1 MRGQLLKD
9 EFNRSGP
16 VLHLLLRYT
25 RAPPS
30 GQGGAIERAAR
41 SGRTALDLGGS
52 VRWQTVSP
60 KQCAHTALVDTNQ
73 NCLIAL
79 LSRRDRAALLDI
91 SESVELEL
99 GTVLCEPGEPTRHVY
114 FPIDSF
120 ISLVAAIE
128 GGSALEVGMVG
139 REGMLGAQL
148 VLGVNAMAL
157 HALVQGAGTAR
168 RIAAAR
174 FRRELSRS
182 SSLQLAL
189 KRYVHVLMT
198 QLATSAACTRFHSV
212 EPRLARWLLMTQD
225 RAHSDSFHLTHEFLA
240 HMLGV
245 RRVGITGAAS
255 DLQRSGLIR
264 YHRGEIAVLDRAGL
278 EAAACSCYG
287 ADRQAY
293 DGMLGRSRSR
303 QNA

>member
-1 MRGQLLKD
+1 VGTI
-9 EFNRSGP
+9 ENR
-16 VLHLLLRYT
+16 
-25 RAPPS
+25 
-30 GQGGAIERAAR
+30 
-41 SGRTALDLGGS
+41 
-52 VRWQTVSP
+52 
-60 KQCAHTALVDTNQ
+60 
-73 NCLIAL
+73 LIAL

-114 FPIDSF
+114 FPIDCF
-120 ISLVAAIE
+120 ISLVAAVE
-128 GGSALEVGMVG
+128 GAPALEVGMVG

-148 VLGVNAMAL
+148 VLGVGEMPL
-157 HALVQGAGTAR
+157 HALVQGPGTSR
-168 RIAAAR
+168 RIPAAAFGR
-174 FRRELSRS
+174 ALSGS
-182 SSLQLAL
+182 DSLQRAL
-189 KRYVHVLMT
+189 NRYVHVLMM
-198 QLATSAACTRFHSV
+198 QLATSAVCTRFHSV

-225 RAHSDSFHLTHEFLA
+225 RANSDRFHLTHEFLA

-264 YHRGEIAVLDRAGL
+264 YHRGEITVLDRAGL

-293 DGMLGRSRSR
+293 EGMLV
-303 QNA
+303 